1 MYVVLSMVD
10 PVPQKTAAPW
20 TGNNGHLAATIA
32 AVRLFVKLEALIMRL
47 PTERTS
53 FTKDV
58 LGRYTMNL
66 YGEAIAS
73 TNDPDREDV
82 RPFDI
87 VVVGG
92 GSFGAVVA
100 QKLFSND
107 TTHAHRILVLEAG
120 PLAVPEHVQNLPLP
134 GFKPPG
140 PVETDPGD
148 LRAEV
153 WGLPWRSDVAKG
165 FTGLAYCVGGR
176 SIFFGGWAPQLLDAE
191 MTGWPATV
199 VQELNNPGPGRP
211 DSYFR
216 QASEQ
221 IGVTEANDFMHGLL
235 HEAMRQQ
242 LFNSLGETPSAVTD
256 AIPLDELPLFL
267 DPPDGAS
274 PEDLN
279 LLKLEAPLA
288 VQGRA
293 PRAGFFPFNKFSSV
307 PLLMQATRVAETQAN
322 QDDVKKR
329 LMVVPDARVVELIT
343 ADDNGQRRVS
353 KLKIRLVREGDR
365 EVEYELPANG
375 VVILANSTIESTRL
389 ALESFQVLPTWS
401 RIGTNVLAHLRSN
414 VTIRV
419 PRAAID
425 GLAGMEDLESSALFL
440 KCRHSFADGT
450 VGHFHFQLTA
460 AGLDRPIEDSEAQLF
475 KKIPDIDTVDR
486 FDTANETHVVITIRG
501 IGEMQPHNTSNRITL
516 QDGQLLDEFGKRR
529 AFVTLAP
536 NAKDNELWDVMDN
549 ASNQLVE
556 VFANGHDFQL
566 FTPMGFKLLSPG
578 ADLQAELPYTTGP
591 HGSRRDGLGT
601 THHEAG
607 GLWMGNDAA
616 SSVTDTDCL
625 IRGTTNAFVAGP
637 ALFPSVGSP
646 NPMLTGVALARRL
659 ADKIIPAPELFQPD
673 PGFTA
678 LFDGANLAHWRMS
691 SIRTELGNPGN
702 FIVVDGALEAVP
714 GDDIG
719 LFWCSIPTPADF
731 ILKLEWRRWRNDDN
745 GGVFLR
751 FPHPDSQGYK
761 RTAYVGVNFG
771 FEVQIDEQDPDPL
784 RKTGAIYGFQAPT
797 NPGGIHVKPV
807 GEWNSYLIRVQGQ
820 TYTVNLNGQTINSF
834 NFAAGSDL
842 AFPDRALPSTAA
854 MPRYIGLQTHGG
866 KSRVAFRHIQIKSL
880 P

>member
-1 MYVVLSMVD
+1 
-10 PVPQKTAAPW
+10 
-20 TGNNGHLAATIA
+20 
-32 AVRLFVKLEALIMRL
+32 MRV

-58 LGRYTMNL
+58 LGRFTMNL

-73 TNDPDREDV
+73 TNDPNRADV

-87 VVVGG
+87 IVVGG

-120 PLAVPEHVQNLPLP
+120 PMAVPEHVQNLPLP

-140 PVETDPGD
+140 PVETDPGV

-153 WGLPWRSDVAKG
+153 WGLPWRSNVAKG

-191 MTGWPATV
+191 TTTWPATV
-199 VQELNNPGPGRP
+199 VQELNNPGPNRRE
-211 DSYFR
+211 SYFR

-242 LFNSLGETPSAVTD
+242 LFDALGKTPSAVTE
-256 AIPLDELPLFL
+256 AIPLDELPLHL
-267 DPPDGAS
+267 DPPDGAG
-274 PEDLN
+274 PEELN

-343 ADDNGQRRVS
+343 GDDGGQKRVI

-365 EVEYELPANG
+365 EVTYELPANG

-389 ALESFQVLPTWS
+389 ALESFQVLPTWN

-425 GLAGMEDLESSALFL
+425 GLAGMEDLESSALFV

-450 VGHFHFQLTA
+450 VGHFHFQMTA
-460 AGLDRPIEDSEAQLF
+460 AGLNRPIEDSEAQLF
-475 KKIPDIDTVDR
+475 KKIPDIDTLDQ
-486 FDTANETHVVITIRG
+486 FETANETHVVITIRG
-501 IGEMQPHNTSNRITL
+501 IGEMQPHNSSNSIAL
-516 QDGQLLDEFGKRR
+516 QNGQPLDEFGKRR

-536 NAKDNELWDVMDN
+536 NAKDDELWNAMDD
-549 ASNQLVE
+549 ASNELVE

-578 ADLQAELPYTTGP
+578 ADLRAELPYTMGP
-591 HGSRRDGLGT
+591 YGSRRDGLGT

-607 GLWMGNDAA
+607 GLWMGDNAA
-616 SSVTDTDCL
+616 TSVTDADCL

-659 ADKIIPAPELFQPD
+659 ADKLIPAPQLFQPEA
-673 PGFTA
+673 GFTA

-691 SIRTELGNPGN
+691 TIRTEPGNPGQ

-719 LFWCSIPTPADF
+719 LLWCSLPTPADF
-731 ILKLEWRRWRNDDN
+731 ILKLEWRRWRDDDN
-745 GGVFLR
+745 SGVFLR
-751 FPHPDSQGYK
+751 FPHPDSKAYK

-784 RKTGAIYGFQAPT
+784 RKTGAIYGFQTPT
-797 NPGGIHVKPV
+797 NSGGEQAKPI
-807 GEWNSYLIRVQGQ
+807 GEWNSYEIRVQNQ
-820 TYTVNLNGQTINSF
+820 TYTVKLNGQTINTF
-834 NFAAGSDL
+834 TFVAGSDPTY
-842 AFPDRALPSTAA
+842 PDRALPSTAA
-854 MPRYIGLQTHGG
+854 APRYIGLQTHGG
-866 KSRVAFRHIQIKSL
+866 QSRVAFRYIQIKPL